1 MELFIII
8 MFFLFGLIFGSF
20 FNVVGYRLPKEESIV
35 NPPSHCPNCNKRLTP
50 LELIPVLSYIIQR
63 GKCRNCKTKIGLFYP
78 IFELITGIL
87 FALTYI
93 VFGLNVELII
103 SLIFVSSLIII
114 FISDY
119 QTMIIPDEI
128 IIFALVSKVIYALVT
143 NDISVLSILLNGL
156 IASSLMLLL
165 KKFGDKAFKK
175 ESMGGGDIK
184 LLFIFGMYLGFE
196 LAIITIFLSSFIALP
211 YSLIVLNKN
220 KEHIVPYGPFLAIAA
235 LILYLSQ
242 IDFMSIVTYI
252 S

>member
-8 MFFLFGLIFGSF
+8 IFFLFGLVFGSF

-35 NPPSHCPNCNKRLTP
+35 NPPSHCPSCNKRLTP
-50 LELIPVLSYIIQR
+50 LELIPVLSYLIQR

-87 FALTYI
+87 FAITYI
-93 VFGLNVELII
+93 MFGLNVDLFI

-128 IIFALVSKVIYALVT
+128 IIFAILAKVIYALVSS
-143 NDISVLSILLNGL
+143 DISLIGILLNGL
-156 IASSLMLLL
+156 IAASLMLLL
-165 KKFGDKAFKK
+165 KKFGDKAFKR

-184 LLFIFGMYLGFE
+184 LLFVFGMYLGFE

-211 YSLIVLNKN
+211 YSLYILNKN
-220 KEHIVPYGPFLAIAA
+220 KEHVVPYGPFLAIAA
-235 LILYLSQ
+235 LLLYLSKV
-242 IDFMSIVTYI
+242 DFMSIVTML